1 MIIHHYDYVI
11 HSPLIT
17 LSLSKLYFYIS
28 FLFYFILCLSI
39 HENTI
44 QNISELTFTIK
55 EELPIGTIIA
65 SNIQLGNLFLHFN
78 HYGNIENM
86 TNIIKILNQKD
97 PGINCFH
104 FQWLPLES
112 LNDSNRNQLQLIIN
126 NRIDREILCPIKT
139 HELRN
144 NNNNNMN
151 DPNHLDLDHINDL
164 QSINSDCIITLRIA
178 LFINNL
184 QKIYQ
189 IHIYIEDINDNP
201 PKWNI
206 NNLTI
211 YFHDEDP
218 PGTKQSILLAYD
230 IDIDINAKITYQLLN
245 NDIYSYQL
253 NDRNYNHYNN
263 NNLNLRG
270 TDIFELV
277 QETLNH
283 ERLYLK
289 TRYTLDREL
298 KPYGWN
304 LILLAINND
313 SLIQLSSQLL
323 LHIHLIDINDNSPIF
338 TQTLYKPQLPN
349 QKIGIIP
356 ENYPINKTILKVSA
370 TDRDEGE
377 NAQLTYHLALDT
389 TNNQLL
395 CHFFNLTQNGELYLI
410 QSLNVDR
417 ITQINSTRLYLP
429 ISMINLDVIV
439 IDGAMIPY
447 SKTGSTTIQLQ
458 IENIDDEP
466 PEIYIHPIQSLKQ
479 QHHDQQQQQQE
490 DDHSILHNHRFYETE
505 IGVYENQT
513 IGQLI
518 ALIEVKDPDDL
529 MNPTSIQCRLIGSNS
544 NDFYLSYHNS
554 INNEYQLYT
563 NTILDREIQSKL
575 LVSIECKD
583 LANHITLHNLIIHIL
598 DINDHQPQY
607 DNEQEDQD
615 DPDPDHG
622 VNYRLDKTMKNRT
635 WLTSNGLAYILA
647 TDNDIGINSQLIY
660 ELSNESIEHFNYKFT
675 IHSNTGQLL
684 AWGPFDRESI
694 SIYELSIIVKDN
706 GYPIQLST
714 NCLVTINILD
724 INDNIPIFHPQ
735 LNILG
740 GYLFHIKEN
749 QLPGTYIGQIQ
760 AYDLDDLPPSIDIT
774 QLFHEYDQSNSLL
787 VLSSSSSNIHNV
799 NNDELKGI
807 LSSIDKK
814 LTYSLKNEYHSQ
826 MFRIDPKTGVIITRT
841 ILDREIQG
849 TYTFYAYVHDGPDK
863 PIQITNT
870 TVNKTEIQRTINNYR
885 SHTASIMIT
894 ITIQDENDNDPV
906 FIRPNSTNHMI
917 LLNPTAIP
925 GQSLSQLL
933 AIDPDEGLN
942 GQVSYAIKGETAG
955 ILFNVDPRTG
965 LLYLESQIPR
975 QYITNNKQKT
985 TINNQGNDLN
995 YPTFLLGL
1003 DACDHGE
1010 PRRCTHFPNL
1020 QIQIR
1025 SSSNIIDEGKSNEY
1039 RQTDLS
1045 INQQI
1050 DDIFMSQSS
1059 HGSLS
1064 SSSSSSSSYGSGTS
1078 TTYLGR
1084 YSLGEILIIGLSIF
1098 FSILILIILFIICI
1112 VRRRTQRIL
1121 QNNERISKLLL
1132 LLSL

>member
-11 HSPLIT
+11 QLPLIT
-17 LSLSKLYFYIS
+17 LSLSKLYFYIN
-28 FLFYFILCLSI
+28 FLFYFLLCLSI

-44 QNISELTFTIK
+44 QNINELTFTIK

-86 TNIIKILNQKD
+86 TNIIKILNLKD

-104 FQWLPLES
+104 FQSLPLKS
-112 LNDSNRNQLQLIIN
+112 FNNSNRNQLQLIITD
-126 NRIDREILCPIKT
+126 RIDREIICPIKT
-139 HELRN
+139 HELRNNN

-201 PKWNI
+201 PKWNM

-230 IDIDINAKITYQLLN
+230 IDIDMNAKITYQLLN
-245 NDIYSYQL
+245 NDIYSDQF
-253 NDRNYNHYNN
+253 NHRNYNPNDNH
-263 NNLNLRG
+263 NLNLRG

-283 ERLYLK
+283 ERLYLR
-289 TRYTLDREL
+289 TRYTLDRES
-298 KPYGWN
+298 KPHGWN
-304 LILLAINND
+304 LLLLAINND

-338 TQTLYKPQLPN
+338 TQTLYKPQLSN

-370 TDRDEGE
+370 TDIDEGE
-377 NAQLTYHLALDT
+377 NAQLTYHLAIDT
-389 TNNQLL
+389 TNQLL

-429 ISMINLDVIV
+429 ISIINLDVIV

-447 SKTGSTTIQLQ
+447 TKTGSTTIQLQ

-466 PEIYIHPIQSLKQ
+466 PEIYIHPIQSL
-479 QHHDQQQQQQE
+479 QQQRQQ
-490 DDHSILHNHRFYETE
+490 DDHSILHNQHFYETE

-529 MNPTSIQCRLIGSNS
+529 MNPTMIQCRLIGSNS

-575 LVSIECKD
+575 LLSIECKD

-598 DINDHQPQY
+598 DINDHQPQCIESHY
-607 DNEQEDQD
+607 YYSLYEDDNEQEDQHND
-615 DPDPDHG
+615 DDDLDPDLDPDPNHG
-622 VNYRLDKTMKNRT
+622 VNDRLDKTMKNRT

-660 ELSNESIEHFNYKFT
+660 ELSNESIEKINYKFT
-675 IHSNTGQLL
+675 IDSNTGQLF

-694 SIYELSIIVKDN
+694 SIYELIVIVKDN
-706 GYPIQLST
+706 GNPIQLST

-735 LNILG
+735 LNIIG

-760 AYDLDDLPPSIDIT
+760 AYDLDDLPASIDIT
-774 QLFHEYDQSNSLL
+774 QLFHAYDQSNSLL
-787 VLSSSSSNIHNV
+787 VLSSSSSSSSSNIHNV

-807 LSSIDKK
+807 LSSNVSKENNLPFIGKFLYILIKIDSSSFHNSHINNSVSIATHTHTHTHTHTQTHTHTHMHMHMHIRF
-814 LTYSLKNEYHSQ
+814 LLVYFLCSFL
-826 MFRIDPKTGVIITRT
+826 ILLRT

-863 PIQITNT
+863 SIQITNT

-894 ITIQDENDNDPV
+894 ITIQDENDNDP
-906 FIRPNSTNHMI
+906 
-917 LLNPTAIP
+917 
-925 GQSLSQLL
+925 LL

-985 TINNQGNDLN
+985 IINNQGNDLN

-1020 QIQIR
+1020 QIQ
-1025 SSSNIIDEGKSNEY
+1025 
-1039 RQTDLS
+1039 
-1045 INQQI
+1045 
-1050 DDIFMSQSS
+1050 
-1059 HGSLS
+1059 
-1064 SSSSSSSSYGSGTS
+1064 
-1078 TTYLGR
+1078 
-1084 YSLGEILIIGLSIF
+1084 
-1098 FSILILIILFIICI
+1098 
-1112 VRRRTQRIL
+1112 
-1121 QNNERISKLLL
+1121 
-1132 LLSL
+1132 

>member
-44 QNISELTFTIK
+44 QNINELTFTIK

-164 QSINSDCIITLRIA
+164 QSINSD
-178 LFINNL
+178 F
-184 QKIYQ
+184 
-189 IHIYIEDINDNP
+189 
-201 PKWNI
+201 
-206 NNLTI
+206 
-211 YFHDEDP
+211 
-218 PGTKQSILLAYD
+218 
-230 IDIDINAKITYQLLN
+230 
-245 NDIYSYQL
+245 
-253 NDRNYNHYNN
+253 
-263 NNLNLRG
+263 
-270 TDIFELV
+270 

-479 QHHDQQQQQQE
+479 HHHHQQQQQ

-598 DINDHQPQY
+598 DINDHQPQCMKSHY
-607 DNEQEDQD
+607 YYSLYEDDNEQEDQD
-615 DPDPDHG
+615 DPDPDPDHG

-894 ITIQDENDNDPV
+894 ITIQDENDNDP
-906 FIRPNSTNHMI
+906 
-917 LLNPTAIP
+917 
-925 GQSLSQLL
+925 LL

-1010 PRRCTHFPNL
+1010 PRR
-1020 QIQIR
+1020 
-1025 SSSNIIDEGKSNEY
+1025 
-1039 RQTDLS
+1039 
-1045 INQQI
+1045 
-1050 DDIFMSQSS
+1050 
-1059 HGSLS
+1059 
-1064 SSSSSSSSYGSGTS
+1064 
-1078 TTYLGR
+1078 
-1084 YSLGEILIIGLSIF
+1084 
-1098 FSILILIILFIICI
+1098 
-1112 VRRRTQRIL
+1112 
-1121 QNNERISKLLL
+1121 
-1132 LLSL
+1132 

>member
-11 HSPLIT
+11 HQPLIT
-17 LSLSKLYFYIS
+17 LSLSKLYFYIN

-44 QNISELTFTIK
+44 QNINELTFTIK

-86 TNIIKILNQKD
+86 TNIIKILNLKD

-104 FQWLPLES
+104 FQWLPLKPF
-112 LNDSNRNQLQLIIN
+112 NNSNRNQLQLIITD
-126 NRIDREILCPIKT
+126 RIDREIICPIKT
-139 HELRN
+139 HELRNSNNN

-164 QSINSDCIITLRIA
+164 QSINSDCIITLKIA

-201 PKWNI
+201 PKWNM

-230 IDIDINAKITYQLLN
+230 IDIDMNAKITYQLLN
-245 NDIYSYQL
+245 NDIYSYQF
-253 NDRNYNHYNN
+253 NHRNYNHNDN
-263 NNLNLRG
+263 HNLNLRG

-283 ERLYLK
+283 ERLYLR
-289 TRYTLDREL
+289 TRYTLDRES
-298 KPYGWN
+298 KPNGWN
-304 LILLAINND
+304 LLLLAINND

-370 TDRDEGE
+370 TDIDEGE

-389 TNNQLL
+389 TNQLL

-429 ISMINLDVIV
+429 ITMINLDVIV

-466 PEIYIHPIQSLKQ
+466 PEIYIHPIQSLQ
-479 QHHDQQQQQQE
+479 QHHEQQQ
-490 DDHSILHNHRFYETE
+490 DDHSILHNQQFYETE

-529 MNPTSIQCRLIGSNS
+529 LNPTTIQCRLIGSNS

-575 LVSIECKD
+575 LLSIECKD

-598 DINDHQPQY
+598 DINDHQPQCMESHY
-607 DNEQEDQD
+607 YYSLYEDDNEQEDQD
-615 DPDPDHG
+615 NDDDDLDPDPDHG
-622 VNYRLDKTMKNRT
+622 VNYQLDKTMKNRT

-660 ELSNESIEHFNYKFT
+660 ELSNESIEKINYKFT
-675 IHSNTGQLL
+675 IHSNTGQLF

-694 SIYELSIIVKDN
+694 SIYELIVIVKDN
-706 GYPIQLST
+706 GNPIQLST

-735 LNILG
+735 LNIIG

-760 AYDLDDLPPSIDIT
+760 AYDLDDLPASIDIT
-774 QLFHEYDQSNSLL
+774 QLFHAYDQSNSLL
-787 VLSSSSSNIHNV
+787 VLSSSSSSSSNIHNV

-807 LSSIDKK
+807 LSSMDKK

-841 ILDREIQG
+841 VI
-849 TYTFYAYVHDGPDK
+849 H
-863 PIQITNT
+863 N
-870 TVNKTEIQRTINNYR
+870 INN
-885 SHTASIMIT
+885 
-894 ITIQDENDNDPV
+894 ELKG
-906 FIRPNSTNHMI
+906 I
-917 LLNPTAIP
+917 LSSMDKKLTY
-925 GQSLSQLL
+925 SLKNEYHSQMFR
-933 AIDPDEGLN
+933 IDP
-942 GQVSYAIKGETAG
+942 K
-955 ILFNVDPRTG
+955 TG
-965 LLYLESQIPR
+965 VI
-975 QYITNNKQKT
+975 IT
-985 TINNQGNDLN
+985 
-995 YPTFLLGL
+995 
-1003 DACDHGE
+1003 
-1010 PRRCTHFPNL
+1010 R
-1020 QIQIR
+1020 
-1025 SSSNIIDEGKSNEY
+1025 
-1039 RQTDLS
+1039 
-1045 INQQI
+1045 
-1050 DDIFMSQSS
+1050 
-1059 HGSLS
+1059 
-1064 SSSSSSSSYGSGTS
+1064 
-1078 TTYLGR
+1078 
-1084 YSLGEILIIGLSIF
+1084 
-1098 FSILILIILFIICI
+1098 
-1112 VRRRTQRIL
+1112 
-1121 QNNERISKLLL
+1121 
-1132 LLSL
+1132 